1 MQPLAYQEFGRRW
14 ALLLTLGIV
23 LALLGGFAIYA
34 SFVATLLTMAILG
47 TLLLIGGVAMIA
59 HAIPARQW
67 GGFWMSIVLGVV
79 YLISGLLLIRFPIM
93 GALSLTLLMAGF
105 FVVSGVFRSV
115 WSAVKRF
122 EHWGWVFANGI
133 VNLLLG
139 VFVWSQ
145 WPVSGLFIIGLFVG
159 IDLLFIGLGI
169 VMLALQ
175 AHRLS
180 PRTY

>member
-1 MQPLAYQEFGRRW
+1 
-14 ALLLTLGIV
+14 
-23 LALLGGFAIYA
+23 
-34 SFVATLLTMAILG
+34 
-47 TLLLIGGVAMIA
+47 
-59 HAIPARQW
+59 
-67 GGFWMSIVLGVV
+67 MSIVLGVV